1 MKHTKKQRRAMADAL
16 EAALP
21 YLWDGVSDGVS
32 EEYICDAVWLTRR
45 SGAPDV
51 QREITRRLDDA
62 VTVRSWLNCHGHIQT
77 SHRPQEVQAYRR
89 RWMLAL
95 IEEFRS

>member
-1 MKHTKKQRRAMADAL
+1 MKHTKKERLAMADAL

-21 YLWDGVSDGVS
+21 YLWDGVSDGES
-32 EEYICDAVWLTRR
+32 EEYICDAVGQTMH
-45 SGAPDV
+45 SSVIDV
-51 QREITRRLDDA
+51 RREIMRRLDDSI
-62 VTVRSWLNCHGHIQT
+62 TVHGWLI
-77 SHRPQEVQAYRR
+77 HRGISDFDTAEVQAYRR